1 MIRIATKADIPHV
14 AATYCELLTYEQ
26 EHGTHS
32 NWVLD
37 VYPTEETAETAF
49 QKNYLYVL
57 EEEGT
62 ICGSVILNQ
71 LQPEEYTA
79 GTWHYEATPEQVLV
93 IHTLCIPPSQA
104 GKGYGRRLVQY
115 AITVAQERKL
125 PVIRLDTWAGNKPAA
140 TLYQNMGFLPAG
152 GAHVLL
158 QGLIPEEQ
166 IFFDRAITW

>member
-79 GTWHYEATPEQVLV
+79 GTWHYEAILSVFPPVRLARATAAGWYSMPLRWHRNESCRSSGSIRGREINRQP
-93 IHTLCIPPSQA
+93 HCI
-104 GKGYGRRLVQY
+104 R
-115 AITVAQERKL
+115 
-125 PVIRLDTWAGNKPAA
+125 TW
-140 TLYQNMGFLPAG
+140 GFSLPAE
-152 GAHVLL
+152 LT
-158 QGLIPEEQ
+158 
-166 IFFDRAITW
+166 FCCKD

>member
-37 VYPTEETAETAF
+37 VYPTEETAETAY

-62 ICGSVILNQ
+62 ICCSAILN
-71 LQPEEYTA
+71 
-79 GTWHYEATPEQVLV
+79 
-93 IHTLCIPPSQA
+93 
-104 GKGYGRRLVQY
+104 
-115 AITVAQERKL
+115 
-125 PVIRLDTWAGNKPAA
+125 
-140 TLYQNMGFLPAG
+140 
-152 GAHVLL
+152 
-158 QGLIPEEQ
+158 
-166 IFFDRAITW
+166 